1 MISDLIYLIC
11 DRYFR
16 KQEAESKLTT
26 DMIILTE
33 HLIRMLKWEDYDG
46 NRKYI
51 KTVVRR
57 GGRRVFNHTVSS
69 LFKFKKTQLHRIIC
83 EEPLEKLFWHHLRF
97 LERECDINFEGT
109 FKSYR
114 TDEEVYEILKKILTI
129 YAHEVFQAQY
139 ENSVADLEDI
149 INDLNIYIYGLN
161 N

>member
-46 NRKYI
+46 NRKYM

-83 EEPLEKLFWHHLRF
+83 EEPLGIYSGITLDFWKENTISTLRELLNPIELMKRCMKYSRKSLRF
-97 LERECDINFEGT
+97 MPMRCSKL
-109 FKSYR
+109 SM
-114 TDEEVYEILKKILTI
+114 EIQLLIWKTSLTT
-129 YAHEVFQAQY
+129 
-139 ENSVADLEDI
+139 
-149 INDLNIYIYGLN
+149 
-161 N
+161 